1 MIGGIRVPK
10 QTFFNLSEDKRRKL
24 MSAMKEEFSRVPLHE
39 ASVANIVQTAGIP
52 RGSFYQYFEDKDEAF
67 YFLLEQHTKD
77 NQEKFIA
84 SLQKFDGDI
93 FDTFIEMFREML
105 EFQNKENRNFFRN
118 AFLNMNYKM
127 ETTFT
132 QRFNEINAGEHFL
145 EISQLINTDKLN
157 ITNEQDLFHMMKI
170 MMAITIQNLIHN
182 FAEELPFEK
191 AMDIYT
197 LEMNLLKRG
206 FYKGDNQ

>member
-1 MIGGIRVPK
+1 MPK

-24 MSAMKEEFSRVPLHE
+24 LSAMKEEFSRVPLHE

-84 SLQKFDGDI
+84 SLKKFDGDI
-93 FDTFIEMFREML
+93 FDTFIEMFQEILR
-105 EFQNKENRNFFRN
+105 FQNKENRNFFRN

-132 QRFNEINAGEHFL
+132 QRFNEINCSEQFL
-145 EISQLINTDKLN
+145 EISTLINTDKLN

-182 FAEELPFEK
+182 FAEDLPFEK

-206 FYKGDNQ
+206 FYKGDNT

>member
-1 MIGGIRVPK
+1 MPK

-84 SLQKFDGDI
+84 SLKKFDGDI
-93 FDTFIEMFREML
+93 FDAFIEMFREML
-105 EFQNKENRNFFRN
+105 KFQNKENRNFFRN

-132 QRFNEINAGEHFL
+132 QRFTEVNVGEHFL

-170 MMAITIQNLIHN
+170 MMAITIQSLIHN
-182 FAEELPFEK
+182 FAEDLPFEK
-191 AMDIYT
+191 AMGIYI
-197 LEMNLLKRG
+197 LELNLLKRG
-206 FYKGDNQ
+206 FYKGDNK

>member
-1 MIGGIRVPK
+1 
-10 QTFFNLSEDKRRKL
+10 

-118 AFLNMNYKM
+118 AF
-127 ETTFT
+127 
-132 QRFNEINAGEHFL
+132 
-145 EISQLINTDKLN
+145 
-157 ITNEQDLFHMMKI
+157 
-170 MMAITIQNLIHN
+170 
-182 FAEELPFEK
+182 
-191 AMDIYT
+191 
-197 LEMNLLKRG
+197 
-206 FYKGDNQ
+206 

>member
-1 MIGGIRVPK
+1 MPK

-24 MSAMKEEFSRVPLHE
+24 VSAMKEEFSRVPLHE
-39 ASVANIVQTAGIP
+39 ASVASIVQTAGIP

-84 SLQKFDGDI
+84 SLQKFEGDI

-105 EFQNKENRNFFRN
+105 ELQNKENRNFFRN

-145 EISQLINTDKLN
+145 EIRQLINTDKLN

>member
-1 MIGGIRVPK
+1 MPK
-10 QTFFNLSEDKRRKL
+10 QTFFNLSEDKRSKL
-24 MSAMKEEFSRVPLHE
+24 LSAMKEEFSRVPLHE

-84 SLQKFDGDI
+84 SLKKFDGDI
-93 FDTFIEMFREML
+93 FDTFIEMFQEILR
-105 EFQNKENRNFFRN
+105 FQNKENRNFFRN

-132 QRFNEINAGEHFL
+132 QRFNEINCSEQFL
-145 EISQLINTDKLN
+145 EISTLINTDKLN

-182 FAEELPFEK
+182 FAEDLPFEK

-206 FYKGDNQ
+206 FYKGDNT

>member
-1 MIGGIRVPK
+1 MPK

>member
-1 MIGGIRVPK
+1 
-10 QTFFNLSEDKRRKL
+10 

-132 QRFNEINAGEHFL
+132 QRFNEINVGEHFL

>member
-1 MIGGIRVPK
+1 MPK
-10 QTFFNLSEDKRRKL
+10 QTFFNLSEDKRSKL
-24 MSAMKEEFSRVPLHE
+24 LSAMKEEFSRVPLHE

-67 YFLLEQHTKD
+67 YFLLEQHAKD

-84 SLQKFDGDI
+84 SLKKFDGNI
-93 FDTFIEMFREML
+93 FDTFIEMFQEIL
-105 EFQNKENRNFFRN
+105 IFQNKENRNFFRN

-132 QRFNEINAGEHFL
+132 QRFNEINCSEQFL
-145 EISQLINTDKLN
+145 EISTLINTDKLN

-182 FAEELPFEK
+182 FAEDLPFEK

-206 FYKGDNQ
+206 FYKGDNT

>member
-1 MIGGIRVPK
+1 MPK

-24 MSAMKEEFSRVPLHE
+24 VSAMKEEFSRVPLHE

-77 NQEKFIA
+77 NQEKFIT
-84 SLQKFDGDI
+84 SLKKFDGDI

-105 EFQNKENRNFFRN
+105 KFQNKENRNFFRN

-132 QRFNEINAGEHFL
+132 QRLNEVNVGEHFL

-191 AMDIYT
+191 AMDIYM
-197 LEMNLLKRG
+197 LELNLLKRG
-206 FYKGDNQ
+206 FYKGDNK

>member
-1 MIGGIRVPK
+1 MPK

-132 QRFNEINAGEHFL
+132 QRFNEINVGEHFL

>member
-1 MIGGIRVPK
+1 MPK

-182 FAEELPFEK
+182 FAEELPFEN